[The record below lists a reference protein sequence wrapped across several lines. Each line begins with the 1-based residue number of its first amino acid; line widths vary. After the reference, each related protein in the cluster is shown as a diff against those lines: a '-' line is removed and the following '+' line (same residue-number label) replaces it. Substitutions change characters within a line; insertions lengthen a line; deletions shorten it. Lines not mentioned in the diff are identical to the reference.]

1 MKPGAENA
9 FLMVSP
15 KLLCA
20 CLLALST
27 LHFSQAQGDIAVGS
41 WRFHLSHQHITQL
54 TGSDDT
60 VFALG
65 ENSLFYFS
73 RSEPIPKTLSKLD
86 GLYGHNFAS
95 ITFDAPSKT
104 LLITYSDGTMDLVTE
119 SAIRRIDDIR
129 TNALITEKT
138 IRNLRIINGEGWLA
152 AEFGLARVNLTEG
165 FIESA
170 YLNLGRNGNQVSI
183 LDVAI
188 LNNTVYALTESGVI
202 RASLSA
208 NLNDF
213 NQWESLNLGT
223 STPFIQLVALEE
235 ELFFLGKNQQVYQWN
250 SGSLDWVVGTFGVE
264 NLKLFGKRVNFSM
277 DNAIYAL
284 DGNGNLEIISSNVGD
299 TFNDFLV
306 TQQDIFLATSERGV
320 YKLGDAERIY
330 PSGPPR
336 SLVNFTQL
344 NGQTAAFASGLL
356 NSVDESTRRQLG
368 VFSSGNWENWE
379 VPDNIQTVAN
389 INGIDYIGTQNGLFR
404 QVDGVI
410 SFVTHPL
417 LINGVEIG
425 AIAGGPAGK
434 VYIGTNTPTPR
445 LLVGDN
451 QDQFTGY
458 EVSGLQRFD
467 KIQVDRFGNCWI
479 LETQQGGGRLRVFNP
494 ENGLSRLFGTQINN
508 GALPGQ
514 WVRDIYLDS
523 EQNLW
528 IATNQGIAYFF
539 NAPGIDASAAVNA
552 VLPIFENRLA
562 LANTATTQILLAP
575 DRSIWIGTESQGL
588 WHFGPDLERL
598 IRNFTVQNSPLPSSQ
613 IHSLA
618 LNEKSGE
625 LFISTSEGSLSFRAE
640 SIRSADNLGALKIYP
655 NPIRNDFNG
664 VLSIEGTTDFST
676 LKIATTAGS
685 VVASIAVGAGKVT
698 WNLRDPSGNRIGPG
712 VYLVYVVDEAGR
724 ERTAGKFLV
733 H

>member
-1 MKPGAENA
+1 MKQGAENA

-15 KLLCA
+15 KLLFG
-20 CLLALST
+20 CLLSLST
-27 LHFSQAQGDIAVGS
+27 VNFSMAQGDIAVGS
-41 WRFHLSHQHITQL
+41 WRFHLSHQYIKQL
-54 TGSDDT
+54 TGSDET

-73 RSEPIPKTLSKLD
+73 TSEPTPKTLSKLD
-86 GLYGHNFAS
+86 GLYGHNFES
-95 ITFDAPSKT
+95 ITFDLANKT
-104 LLITYSDGTMDLVTE
+104 LLITYTDGTMNLVTE
-119 SAIRRIDDIR
+119 SAIRRINDIR

-138 IRNLRIINGEGWLA
+138 IRKVRIINGAGWLA
-152 AEFGLARVNLTEG
+152 ADFGLARVNLTEG

-170 YLNLGRNGNQVSI
+170 YLNLGPSGSQVPI

-188 LNNTVYALTESGVI
+188 LSNEIYALTESGVI

-208 NLNDF
+208 NLRDL
-213 NQWESLNLGT
+213 NQWERLDLGT
-223 STPFIQLVALEE
+223 TTPFIQLIALEE
-235 ELFFLGKNQQVYQWN
+235 ELFFLGQNQQVYQWN
-250 SGSLDWVVGTFGVE
+250 SGSFDWVVGTFGVE
-264 NLKLFGKRVNFSM
+264 NLKLSGERVNFSM
-277 DNAIYAL
+277 ENAIYSL
-284 DGNGNLEIISSNVGD
+284 DANGNLEIISSNVGNE
-299 TFNDFLV
+299 FNDFLV
-306 TQQDIFLATSERGV
+306 TQEDIFLATSDRGI
-320 YKLGDAERIY
+320 YKLGDAEGVY
-330 PSGPPR
+330 PPGPPS
-336 SLVNFTQL
+336 SLVNFAQL

-356 NSVDESTRRQLG
+356 NSGDKKTQRQLG

-379 VPDNIQTVAN
+379 APDKIQTVAN
-389 INGIDYIGTQNGLFR
+389 INGINYIGTQNGLFR
-404 QVDGVI
+404 QDDDELSHV
-410 SFVTHPL
+410 SHPL
-417 LINGVEIG
+417 LGNGVEIG
-425 AIAGGPAGK
+425 AISGGPAGK

-445 LLVGDN
+445 LFVGDN
-451 QDQFTGY
+451 QDQFIGY
-458 EVSGLQRFD
+458 EVAGLQRFD
-467 KIQVDRFGNCWI
+467 KILVDRFGNCWI
-479 LETQQGGGRLRVFNP
+479 LETQQGGGRLRVYNP
-494 ENGLSRLFGTQINN
+494 ENGLNRTFGTQINN

-562 LANTATTQILLAP
+562 LANTAATQILLAP
-575 DRSIWIGTESQGL
+575 DRSIWIGTENQGL
-588 WHFGPDLERL
+588 WHFGPDFEGL
-598 IRNFTVQNSPLPSSQ
+598 IRNFTVQNSPLPSPE
-613 IHSLA
+613 IRSLA

-640 SIRSADNLGALKIYP
+640 SIRPADNLGVLKIYP

-676 LKIATTAGS
+676 LKIATTAGR
-685 VVASIAVGAGKVT
+685 VVASMAVGAGKVT

-724 ERTAGKFLV
+724 ERTAGNFLV

>member
-9 FLMVSP
+9 FLMVNP
-15 KLLCA
+15 RLLFG

-27 LHFSQAQGDIAVGS
+27 LNFSLAQGDIAVGS
-41 WRFHLSHQHITQL
+41 WRFHLSHLNVMQL
-54 TGSDDT
+54 TGSDET
-60 VFALG
+60 VFALV
-65 ENSLFYFS
+65 ENSLFYLS
-73 RSEPIPKTLSKLD
+73 TSERTPKTLSKLD
-86 GLYGHNFAS
+86 GLYGHNFSS
-95 ITFDAPSKT
+95 ISFDETTKT

-119 SAIRRIDDIR
+119 SAIRRINDIR

-138 IRNLRIINGEGWLA
+138 IRKVRIINGTGWLA
-152 AEFGLARVNLTEG
+152 ADFGLARINLTEG

-170 YLNLGRNGNQVSI
+170 YLNLGPGGSQVPI

-188 LNNTVYALTESGVI
+188 LDNNVYALTESGVI
-202 RASLSA
+202 WASLSA

-213 NQWESLNLGT
+213 NQWEHLDLGAT
-223 STPFIQLVALEE
+223 TPFIQLVAFDD
-235 ELFFLGKNQQVYQWN
+235 ELYFLGQNQQVYQWN
-250 SGSLDWVVGTFGVE
+250 FGNLEWVVGTFGVE
-264 NLKLFGKRVNFSM
+264 NLKVSEEWVNFSM

-284 DGNGNLEIISSNVGD
+284 DENGNLEIISSQPND
-299 TFNDFLV
+299 SFNDFLI
-306 TQQDIFLATSERGV
+306 TQEDVFLATSDRGV
-320 YKLGDAERIY
+320 YKLGDSEGIY
-330 PSGPPR
+330 PSGPPS
-336 SLVNFTQL
+336 SLVNFKQL
-344 NGQTAAFASGLL
+344 NGQTAAFASESL
-356 NSVDESTRRQLG
+356 NPGNESTQRQLG

-379 VPDNIQTVAN
+379 APENLQTVAN
-389 INGIDYIGTQNGLFR
+389 VLGINYIGTQNGLFKK
-404 QVDGVI
+404 VDGVI
-410 SFVTHPL
+410 SSVSHPL
-417 LINGVEIG
+417 LGIGVEIG
-425 AIAGGPAGK
+425 AIAGSPDGK
-434 VYIGTNTPTPR
+434 VFIGANLPTPR
-445 LLVGDN
+445 LLIGDG
-451 QDQFTGY
+451 QDQFIGY
-458 EVSGLQRFD
+458 EVAGLQRFD
-467 KIQVDRFGNCWI
+467 KIQVDRFGNCWT

-494 ENGLSRLFGTQINN
+494 ENGLNRTFGTQINN

-523 EQNLW
+523 DQNLW

-539 NAPGIDASAAVNA
+539 NASGIDASSAVNA

-562 LANTATTQILLAP
+562 LANTATTQILIAP

-588 WHFGPDLERL
+588 WHFGPDFERL
-598 IRNFTVQNSPLPSSQ
+598 IRNFTVQNSPLPSPE
-613 IHSLA
+613 IRSLA

-640 SIRSADNLGALKIYP
+640 SIRSAEYLGALKIYP

-676 LKIATTAGS
+676 LKIATTAGR
-685 VVASIAVGAGKVT
+685 VVASMAVGGGKVT

-712 VYLVYVVDEAGR
+712 VYLVYVIDQVGR